1 MLKNRGFSL
10 LEILISLLISSI
22 VFLTLFSILDQFRN
36 LSAHLSSLLERDA
49 NAWLAPLLLS
59 RWLPAAGNNRWK
71 GTWEGV
77 SFEPNLIQLNS
88 DIQGPEGFPD
98 SQLNNSFER
107 LSIRCA
113 GANLQV
119 KSGKGSFQPI
129 LKNILSLKADST
141 AMPLVCL
148 YLEAVTDRTFPIF
161 DKSRSELTQ
170 LCFLLRNYRSS
181 LFPEDPL

>member
-1 MLKNRGFSL
+1 MLANRGFSL

-22 VFLTLFSILDQFRN
+22 VLLTLCSILDQFRN

-59 RWLPAAGNNRWK
+59 RWLPSAGNNR
-71 GTWEGV
+71 WEGV
-77 SFEPNLIQLNS
+77 SFEPDLIQINS

-98 SQLNNSFER
+98 SQLDSSFER

-113 GANLQV
+113 GANLRV
-119 KSGKGSFQPI
+119 KSGKGHFQPV
-129 LKNILSLKADST
+129 LKNILSLKVDST

-148 YLEAVTDRTFPIF
+148 DLKAVTDRTFPVL
-161 DKSRSELTQ
+161 DKSPSELTQ

-181 LFPEDPL
+181 LFLEDPL